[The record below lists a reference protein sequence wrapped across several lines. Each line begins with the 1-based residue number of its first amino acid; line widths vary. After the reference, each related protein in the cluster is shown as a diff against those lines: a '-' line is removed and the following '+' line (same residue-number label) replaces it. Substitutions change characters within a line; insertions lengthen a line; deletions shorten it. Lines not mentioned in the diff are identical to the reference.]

1 VNSERFYSVDGKIM
15 FDAIVKRKISERG
28 VKSAVKRER
37 PVPYYSFNPSKLS
50 TGQRAIAKARASGFW
65 HDGMAFGRGFGQPY
79 LEAKYADAILK
90 RLKTIEGRP
99 GGGFLKTSKR
109 YIDKGDYI
117 NFKVSGQS
125 GRMLAVRALRFLRAE

>member
-1 VNSERFYSVDGKIM
+1 M
-15 FDAIVKRKISERG
+15 FEAAMRRKS
-28 VKSAVKRER
+28 SKRELGEPAKPTKR
-37 PVPYYSFNPSKLS
+37 TAVPYYSFNPSKLS

-65 HDGMAFGRGFGQPY
+65 DDGMAFGRGFGQPY